1 MFRKTLL
8 AVLIIAGG
16 GLMATA
22 GGGTAVAQASACPT
36 PGVIEI
42 TSFAFNPSAVTPGG
56 SSTATLTA
64 QNCTAQ
70 TVQASE
76 TWSGQFAGPST
87 GTPGSPPPGCPVID
101 PVALAVTFPPN
112 GSVTS
117 SVGYSVPSSCTA
129 TQLIVTVDIY
139 GTNGVLYAH
148 GTATLEIVQ
157 ITPASARMRT

>member
-1 MFRKTLL
+1 MFRKALL

-16 GLMATA
+16 GLTVTT
-22 GGGTAVAQASACPT
+22 GSGTAVAQASACPT

-42 TSFAFNPSAVTPGG
+42 TSFAFNPPAVPPGG
-56 SSTATLTA
+56 SSTATLKA
-64 QNCTAQ
+64 QNCTDQ
-70 TVQASE
+70 TLQANE
-76 TWSGQFAGPST
+76 TWYGQFVGPSG
-87 GTPGSPPPGCPVID
+87 GTLGNPPPGCPVID
-101 PVALAVTFPPN
+101 PIDFAVTFPPN

-117 SVGYSVPSSCTA
+117 GVEYSVPASCTA

-157 ITPASARMRT
+157 ISPGLARVRT